1 MAKPLL
7 SHLPNELLH
16 LVIENIDAPSRSA
29 LARTCR
35 SLHAVATPQL
45 YGCAHIQKGKSNEF
59 MRTISDKNEYAN
71 LVHEVKVACED
82 FGISPCRIVPCLDKL
97 QNLQSLAIIGGYWM
111 WDTDKDNGTGEKWK
125 TLESLL
131 YSYLKKT
138 SLEEPIG
145 SRVSQNLRSCKLLVP
160 MNKMENQKQTKIN
173 SMLTKYIVTMD
184 RQERNFDSAAL
195 HSSHAFIIP
204 QLHTLRLRGFQ
215 IDSDDIEVKPEFER
229 MTELK
234 SLQIERSF
242 VSFKALATALRAPRA
257 LQYLGI
263 VHTEEYKHHELYSA
277 DSNNAT
283 MQEFMDVLL
292 LHRQSLEGIKIDYE
306 EIIFGKWNDD
316 LYPEINTASFLP
328 YAKEFPKLKRWEG
341 CDNYSL
347 SFFLGDYSYASDL
360 EEGTGT
366 EDSEGEFE
374 VA

>member
-71 LVHEVKVACED
+71 LVHEVK
-82 FGISPCRIVPCLDKL
+82 
-97 QNLQSLAIIGGYWM
+97 NLQSLAIIGGYWM

-145 SRVSQNLRSCKLLVP
+145 SRVSQNLRSL
-160 MNKMENQKQTKIN
+160 
-173 SMLTKYIVTMD
+173 TMD
-184 RQERNFDSAAL
+184 RQERNLDSAAL

-277 DSNNAT
+277 DSTSSTQPIAI
-283 MQEFMDVLL
+283 MQPCKN
-292 LHRQSLEGIKIDYE
+292 SWTYYYCI
-306 EIIFGKWNDD
+306 
-316 LYPEINTASFLP
+316 ASHW
-328 YAKEFPKLKRWEG
+328 KESKLIMKR
-341 CDNYSL
+341 
-347 SFFLGDYSYASDL
+347 
-360 EEGTGT
+360 
-366 EDSEGEFE
+366 
-374 VA
+374 